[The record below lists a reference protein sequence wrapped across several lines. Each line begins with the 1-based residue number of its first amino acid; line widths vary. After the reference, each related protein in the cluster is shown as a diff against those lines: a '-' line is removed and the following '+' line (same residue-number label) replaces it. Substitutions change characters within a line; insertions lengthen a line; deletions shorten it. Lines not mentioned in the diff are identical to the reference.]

1 MKSGLVALVGRPNV
15 GKSTLLNALLGRKL
29 AIVSDKPQ
37 TTRSAI
43 RSVLHRPGARPCWST
58 PRAPQAAHPARPAA
72 ERPGPGT
79 LSEVDLVLQLVDAA
93 AGVGAGDRFLAGEL
107 AKVDTPRI
115 CVVNKV
121 DASRAKVAAALQAAA
136 GLADFAEVVPV
147 SARKGTQLDLLVELL
162 LRHLPE
168 GRPLYPEGHT
178 SDEPEQ
184 HLVAEL
190 IREKAL
196 SLVRDELPHSV
207 AVLVE
212 EMGPDP
218 EREDLLVIRAFLFV
232 ERASQKPIV
241 LGKGGSVLRE
251 IGTRGREELEALFG
265 TSLSRPE
272 GERSPRSGSATP
284 ASSPASGSDHA
295 PGATTAAAPC
305 RTRGSRPGWPAAGT
319 RRRSGR
325 PGAAGCRP
333 PRSAR
338 RPAPP
343 PPRRRPRG
351 PAGSDRGRW

>member
-37 TTRSAI
+37 TTRSAV
-43 RSVLHRPGARPCWST
+43 RGVLHRPEGQAVLVDT
-58 PRAPQAAHPARPAA
+58 PGLHKPRTLLGQRLNDLV
-72 ERPGPGT
+72 RGT

-93 AGVGAGDRFLAGEL
+93 AGVGAGDRFLAAEL
-107 AKVDTPRI
+107 ARVDTPKL
-115 CVVNKV
+115 CVVNKL
-121 DASRAKVAAALQAAA
+121 DAASRAKTAAALQAAA
-136 GLADFAEVVPV
+136 ALADFAEIVPV
-147 SARKGTQLDLLVELL
+147 SARTGEQLDLLVELV

-196 SLVRDELPHSV
+196 AVVRDELPHSV

-241 LGKGGSVLRE
+241 LGRGGSVLRD
-251 IGTRGREELEALFG
+251 IGTRARAELEALFG
-265 TSLSRPE
+265 TQVYLDLRVKVAKEWQRDPRQLSRL
-272 GERSPRSGSATP
+272 GF
-284 ASSPASGSDHA
+284 
-295 PGATTAAAPC
+295 
-305 RTRGSRPGWPAAGT
+305 
-319 RRRSGR
+319 
-325 PGAAGCRP
+325 
-333 PRSAR
+333 
-338 RPAPP
+338 
-343 PPRRRPRG
+343 
-351 PAGSDRGRW
+351 

>member
-15 GKSTLLNALLGRKL
+15 GKSTLLNALLGQKL

-37 TTRSAI
+37 TTRSAV
-43 RSVLHRPGARPCWST
+43 RGVLHRPEGQVVLVDT
-58 PRAPQAAHPARPAA
+58 PGLHKPRTLLGQRLNDLV
-72 ERPGPGT
+72 RGT

-93 AGVGAGDRFLAGEL
+93 AGVGAGDRFLAAEL
-107 AKVDTPRI
+107 AKVPTPKLG
-115 CVVNKV
+115 VVNKM
-121 DASRAKVAAALQAAA
+121 DAASRAKMAAALQATAD
-136 GLADFAEVVPV
+136 LADFAEVVPV
-147 SARKGTQLDLLVELL
+147 SARDGTQLGLLVELI

-196 SLVRDELPHSV
+196 AVVRDELPHSV

-241 LGKGGSVLRE
+241 VGKGGSVLRD
-251 IGTRGREELEALFG
+251 IGTRARAELEALFG
-265 TSLSRPE
+265 TQVYLDLRVKVAKEWQRDPRQLSRL
-272 GERSPRSGSATP
+272 GF
-284 ASSPASGSDHA
+284 
-295 PGATTAAAPC
+295 
-305 RTRGSRPGWPAAGT
+305 
-319 RRRSGR
+319 
-325 PGAAGCRP
+325 
-333 PRSAR
+333 
-338 RPAPP
+338 
-343 PPRRRPRG
+343 
-351 PAGSDRGRW
+351 

>member
-1 MKSGLVALVGRPNV
+1 VKSGLVALVGRPNV

-37 TTRSAI
+37 TTRSAV
-43 RSVLHRPGARPCWST
+43 RGVLHRPEGQAVLVDT
-58 PRAPQAAHPARPAA
+58 PGLHKPRTLLGQRLNDLV
-72 ERPGPGT
+72 RGT

-93 AGVGAGDRFLAGEL
+93 AGVGAGDRFLAAEL
-107 AKVDTPRI
+107 ARVDTPKL
-115 CVVNKV
+115 CVVNKL
-121 DASRAKVAAALQAAA
+121 DAASRAKTAAALQAAA
-136 GLADFAEVVPV
+136 ALADFAEIVPV
-147 SARKGTQLDLLVELL
+147 SARTGEQLDLLVELV

-196 SLVRDELPHSV
+196 AVVRDELPHSV

-241 LGKGGSVLRE
+241 LGRGGSVLRD
-251 IGTRGREELEALFG
+251 IGTRARAELETLFG
-265 TSLSRPE
+265 TQVYLDLRVKVAKEWQRDPRQLSRL
-272 GERSPRSGSATP
+272 GF
-284 ASSPASGSDHA
+284 
-295 PGATTAAAPC
+295 
-305 RTRGSRPGWPAAGT
+305 
-319 RRRSGR
+319 
-325 PGAAGCRP
+325 
-333 PRSAR
+333 
-338 RPAPP
+338 
-343 PPRRRPRG
+343 
-351 PAGSDRGRW
+351 